1 MKIKRA
7 ISQSSFI
14 LRGAGDVDNRLRSNL
29 VSFDSEGTG
38 LIPYGP
44 PSYWGYH
51 PARPFAFSFCDEDG
65 HTAWIRWRVDPI
77 TRRVIPGPKHEQ
89 EALRYFLA
97 NPKYIKIGHHIA
109 YDLRLAKEAGF
120 PYAGEV
126 HDTMIMAHVVTAG
139 DLLTYAL
146 KPVCKQLLNFP
157 DDDEKRLEDAV
168 KIARIEARAKGYLI
182 AGGKKEVERGERV
195 VFAGSKPVKADY
207 WLVPSPTAVTDTP
220 HDLVRDYGVGDAER
234 AMLLFLFLWQE
245 IESDKRLRLT
255 YEREMAAFYAI
266 RRMERRGTRV
276 YPSHTKHLI
285 DWYHQDMKR
294 QQKIADANGGWLPNK
309 KGEMVRMN
317 YNSHVQ
323 LKKKFGDERGY
334 KGILVERKRTN
345 KDTGEEYKEEGESWG
360 KDVLAILGS
369 VDEETGE
376 PKDKLAKALLEWR
389 AGRQTISSFLN
400 IYGKF
405 WYPENLMEDV
415 WVLHPNYNQTGAVTG
430 RMTCSDPNLQQVAS
444 ATTGLRKSDIP
455 QRPRECF
462 GPRPGCVWYLPD
474 YSQIEV
480 WLFAFMSGEEEMQRL
495 LLSGYDFHQGVADR
509 SFVKKPDYQVRK
521 KYYRKLAKL
530 IMFGKLYG
538 GGVGSAEKPGRMTKL
553 LQMPFEE
560 AKAFI
565 DSFEEQF
572 ASVKLYMKN
581 LVRDAKHAGEA
592 WNLFCRKYILDE
604 EWAYKVTN
612 YMIQGTAA
620 DVLKMA
626 ILRLDWFLQTRWP
639 HPQLGILNSIHDE
652 KMIEVP
658 YELHSKRLMR
668 EIAWVMQM
676 DSTHCGI
683 PVPLPVGMKMTYP
696 LYSVRERRWVQR
708 WSDTVDVPIRPQ
720 YVIDHWRRE
729 GIPLLVPEHEPDDK
743 KKNEETKE
751 KFAAMLGGVPYLPE
765 EESYFAD
772 LAAHMATCPHN
783 QYVPSLELLD
793 STRGELI
800 A

>member
-1 MKIKRA
+1 M
-7 ISQSSFI
+7 
-14 LRGAGDVDNRLRSNL
+14 
-29 VSFDSEGTG
+29 
-38 LIPYGP
+38 
-44 PSYWGYH
+44 
-51 PARPFAFSFCDEDG
+51 
-65 HTAWIRWRVDPI
+65 
-77 TRRVIPGPKHEQ
+77 
-89 EALRYFLA
+89 RYFLA

-109 YDLRLAKEAGF
+109 YDLRLANEAGF

-168 KIARIEARAKGYLI
+168 KLARIEARAKGYLI

-207 WLVPSPTAVTDTP
+207 WLVPYPAAITDTSG
-220 HDLVRDYGVGDAER
+220 DLVRDYGIGDAER
-234 AMLLFLFLWQE
+234 AMLLFLFLWRE
-245 IESDKRLRLT
+245 IEADKRLRLT

-276 YPSHTKHLI
+276 YPSQTKYLI

-309 KGEMVRMN
+309 KGELVRMN

-334 KGILVERKRTN
+334 KGIIVERKRTN
-345 KDTGEEYKEEGESWG
+345 KETGEEYKEEGESWG
-360 KDVLAILGS
+360 KDVLAILGA
-369 VDEETGE
+369 VDEDTGE

-509 SFVKKPDYQVRK
+509 SFVKKSDYQARK

-538 GGVGSAEKPGRMTKL
+538 GGVGSPEKPGRMTKL
-553 LQMPFEE
+553 LQMPFDD
-560 AKAFI
+560 AKTFI

-572 ASVKLYMKN
+572 ASVKLYMRN
-581 LVRDAKHAGEA
+581 LVRDAKTAGEA
-592 WNLFCRKYILDE
+592 WNLFCRKYILEE

-626 ILRLDWFLQTRWP
+626 ILRLDWMLATRWP
-639 HPQLGILNSIHDE
+639 HPRLGILNSIHDE

-696 LYSVRERRWVQR
+696 LYSMRERRWVQR
-708 WSDTVDVPIRPQ
+708 WSDTIDVPIRPQ

-729 GIPLLVPEHEPDDK
+729 GIPAEDPDPV
-743 KKNEETKE
+743 KNEETKE
-751 KFAAMLGGVPYLPE
+751 KFASMLGGVPYLPE
-765 EESYFAD
+765 EDAYFAD

-783 QYVPSLELLD
+783 RFVPSLDLM
-793 STRGELI
+793 RGELI